1 MKESARFF
9 KILSDEA
16 RLAMIW
22 LLFHHREL
30 CVCDFMEVL
39 GITQSKASRH
49 LAALRN
55 AGLATDRK
63 EGLWSYYSLRPAG
76 DPLIDVHLK
85 LLKSSL
91 ARRPD
96 ARQLIGRLNAWLK
109 AKTPG
114 APCGTSAQSA
124 RASGRQRGPEI
135 RPASS

>member
-1 MKESARFF
+1 MNALQGDGMKESARFF
-9 KILSDEA
+9 KVLSDEA

-55 AGLATDRK
+55 AGVATGRK

-76 DPLIDVHLK
+76 DPLVDAHMK

-91 ARRPD
+91 ARRQD
-96 ARQLIGRLNAWLK
+96 ARRLTKRLDAWLGSK
-109 AKTPG
+109 QPG
-114 APCGTSAQSA
+114 APCGTAAQLA
-124 RASGRQRGPEI
+124 RTSGRR
-135 RPASS
+135 R